1 MRILKMQFMN
11 AQVQSLFFEAH
22 RERRK
27 KRDIA
32 LVEASDEHRE
42 KLDKCLDI
50 IICHHPDTWSH
61 GTGVLLIAPVNRGNT
76 DSQKRAINLRLDSKT
91 EHSYRRYYI
100 QYEDD
105 NIGFFIRKTIEY
117 RDRMR
122 NFLCDLEIEGSS
134 FAIERQDIFDYVEN
148 NILSE
153 FENFS
158 LQAELPRRKGI
169 RLYGVEFDYYR
180 SISKN
185 FDDYQVLEQIE
196 DFLRSDRICNP
207 IRSVLLNIFPN
218 ILDNEPV
225 ARELAFEY
233 DGGDFYDEFY
243 NYDQNFPNH
252 LPELVKSTGE
262 CLVCYTEGD
271 VLEWPCHSSHTFC
284 KKCTDQIFLR
294 NALCPFC
301 RKHIWLSD

>member
-1 MRILKMQFMN
+1 MN
-11 AQVQSLFFEAH
+11 AQVQSLFFEGH

-50 IICHHPDTWSH
+50 IVCHHPDTWSH
-61 GTGVLLIAPVNRGNT
+61 GTGILLIAPVNRGHT
-76 DSQKRAINLRLDSKT
+76 DSQKRAMNLRLDSKNV
-91 EHSYRRYYI
+91 HSYRRYYI

-134 FAIERQDIFDYVEN
+134 FATERQDIFDYVEN
-148 NILSE
+148 NILPE
-153 FENFS
+153 FESLS

-185 FDDYQVLEQIE
+185 FDDYQILEQIE
-196 DFLRSDRICNP
+196 DFSTSDRICNP
-207 IRSVLLNIFPN
+207 LRSVLLNIFPN

-233 DGGDFYDEFY
+233 DGEDLYVEFY
-243 NYDQNFPNH
+243 IENNNEQIFPNN
-252 LPELVKSTGE
+252 LPDLVNSTGE

-284 KKCTDQIFLR
+284 KKCTDQICLR

-301 RKHIWLSD
+301 RKHILFSD